1 MRYALCVV
9 AGLAASCS
17 AHVSP
22 RHYVDFVND
31 SPDSVVSLSVAPPG
45 SSDWKRLHLDGTFNG
60 GYLEGGYIGDAMVAL
75 PDGQGCMYDVLVEFA
90 HQKALL
96 ISALN
101 VCKVQQLHI
110 GHAWQKANLHT
121 T

>member
-9 AGLAASCS
+9 AGLLASCS
-17 AHVSP
+17 TMDPP

-31 SPDSVVSLSVAPPG
+31 SQDSVVSLSVAVPG
-45 SSDWKRLHLDGTFNG
+45 STDWQRLHLNGTFDG
-60 GYLEGGYIGDAMVAL
+60 GPLEGGYIGDATVAL
-75 PDGQGCMYDVLVEFA
+75 PNGQGCMYDVLVEFA

-96 ISALN
+96 ISAVN
-101 VCKVQQLHI
+101 VCKVQRLHI
-110 GHAWQKANLHT
+110 GHAWQQANLHT